1 MITVARLLH
10 SPIKGLEFV
19 DCAEV
24 VVGPAGAEFDR
35 RFFLVNAD
43 GRLVNSVRHGRLC
56 LARAEYDG
64 ETLTVY
70 LPDGTVVAAPDPAR
84 GEPIELA
91 WEAGHHV
98 SGHVVEGPWAEA
110 LAEFAGEPV
119 RLARIED
126 GRGGW
131 SGSAVSLLGD
141 ASIAALGKGPLD
153 PRRFRMG
160 VLLTGGTPF
169 AEDAWI
175 GSDIA
180 IGSTLL
186 AVRAA
191 CPRCVVTTRDPT
203 TGERDLDAVRA
214 MIDVRGVND
223 LGIYCDVLEAGRIAV
238 GDAVSVI
245 RPSAAVA

>member
-1 MITVARLLH
+1 
-10 SPIKGLEFV
+10 
-19 DCAEV
+19 
-24 VVGPAGAEFDR
+24 
-35 RFFLVNAD
+35 
-43 GRLVNSVRHGRLC
+43 
-56 LARAEYDG
+56 
-64 ETLTVY
+64 
-70 LPDGTVVAAPDPAR
+70 
-84 GEPIELA
+84 
-91 WEAGHHV
+91 
-98 SGHVVEGPWAEA
+98 
-110 LAEFAGEPV
+110 
-119 RLARIED
+119 
-126 GRGGW
+126 
-131 SGSAVSLLGD
+131 
-141 ASIAALGKGPLD
+141 
-153 PRRFRMG
+153 MG
-160 VLLTGGTPF
+160 VVLTGGTPF

-186 AVRAA
+186 AVRAP